1 MPKMKLAL
9 ASLFLGLRLG
19 LPAHAQDV
27 DEQQFA
33 MALMQSMNRHSIT
46 YNREVCG
53 YILRDQAGRLSS
65 SKSSWGG
72 RDSCAMMD
80 APAGMRIIS
89 SWHTH
94 AAFDPRY
101 DNEVPSTIDVEGD
114 MGRGTN
120 GWVATPAGRLWFI
133 DGQTGVMRQVCGK
146 NCLPADP
153 YVVSE
158 PHPEAAKTYTL
169 DQLYRRFGG

>member
-1 MPKMKLAL
+1 MSKMKLAI
-9 ASLFLGLRLG
+9 ASLFLSLCLG
-19 LPAHAQDV
+19 LPAHAQDA
-27 DEQQFA
+27 DEQQFV
-33 MALMQSMNRHSIT
+33 MALMRSMNRHSIT

-53 YILRDQAGRLSS
+53 YVLRDQAGRLSS
-65 SKSSWGG
+65 SKSSWGEH
-72 RDSCAMMD
+72 DSCAMMD

-101 DNEVPSTIDVEGD
+101 DNAVPSTIAVESDVS
-114 MGRGTN
+114 RHTT

-133 DGQTGVMRQVCGK
+133 DGQTGLMRQVCGE
-146 NCLPADP
+146 NCLPTDP
-153 YVVSE
+153 NIVSD
-158 PHPEAAKTYTL
+158 PHPKAAKTYTL